1 MALFLVGVVH
11 RDPRG
16 YGKLFRLLEAL
27 APEAIT
33 VELSPFGLLWR
44 EKEGRRLLEKLNGM
58 LRGFPPGAWDHAE
71 VILLRLTLELPFE
84 YLASCDYAREKGLS
98 LHLVDVNWISR
109 RELPLME
116 KEALTERN
124 LEELLAR
131 EPKDVDTVLRSA
143 YGKAVKC
150 VEGGKSLL
158 EVGIA
163 PPWCTFL
170 GVLRE
175 RILACRVEKIA
186 SIYGKVVHVGGWI
199 HMVSDATGKSM
210 ASLLN
215 HLHPQKILLRS

>member
-11 RDPRG
+11 RDPKG
-16 YGKLFRLLEAL
+16 YRKLLRLLEAL

-44 EKEGRRLLEKLNGM
+44 EKEGMKLLKKLDVI
-58 LRGFPPGAWDHAE
+58 LKGFPPDAGDHAE

-98 LHLVDVNWISR
+98 VHLVDVNWVSR
-109 RELPLME
+109 RALPLVE

-124 LEELLAR
+124 LEELLAK
-131 EPKDVDTVLRSA
+131 EPRDLDTAFRSA
-143 YGKAVKC
+143 YEKAAKC
-150 VEGGKSLL
+150 LQGGKSLL

-163 PPWCTFL
+163 PPWSTFL
-170 GVLRE
+170 GLLRE

-199 HMVSDATGKSM
+199 HLVSDATGKSM

-215 HLHPQKILLRS
+215 HLHPEKILLTS